1 MIEFNKIVRGK
12 IPEIIRADGG
22 NPQFRIIED
31 DAEYLQALIKKDI
44 EEGKEFA
51 ENPCLEEL
59 ADKKEVQIAMAK
71 ALGYTPEQVEQARIE
86 KYEERGGFEDRIF
99 LESVD

>member
-1 MIEFNKIVRGK
+1 MTEYNKLVRGK

-22 NPQFRIIED
+22 TPIFRIIED
-31 DAEYLQALIKKDI
+31 GSEYLQALMLKDV
-44 EEGKEFA
+44 EEGIEFA

-71 ALGYTPEQVEQARIE
+71 ALGFTPEQVEQARIE
-86 KYEERGGFEDRIF
+86 KYEKRGGFEDRIF
-99 LESVD
+99 LESVY